1 MYFWQECGKF
11 LRGTSRVLVIFY
23 KNKEEFS
30 SVFLLLSQVFLAGSH

>member
-1 MYFWQECGKF
+1 MYFWQESGKF
-11 LRGTSRVLVIFY
+11 LRDASIVHVILY

>member
-11 LRGTSRVLVIFY
+11 LRDTSRAHVVLY

-30 SVFLLLSQVFLAGSH
+30 SVILLLSRVFLAG